1 MADKNPIESV
11 PMKDTEYA
19 FPQELLDS
27 ADVARAE
34 RTADQPK
41 YNDDLAKVVA
51 RANIAEATERER
63 YDKDIQLEIASIV
76 SQVVSNPSNDMPI
89 EVKAE
94 LPDGEMLTAKS
105 NPLSPD
111 EFVVIAGDQHI
122 VHIRDGAINAD
133 KIADG
138 AVTKDKISDDAVNGD
153 KIADGAITADKI
165 ADSAVTNDKIADGAV
180 TKDKIADG
188 AVTKDKIADGSV
200 TKEKVDLD
208 SIMGDVVTVPSDESP
223 EKNALDSALFETHGD
238 GGNVS
243 VTLKQ
248 KSISNEYIG
257 DGAIDLRN
265 FAVKDDTNGTIYVNN
280 IYFNMINAATEF
292 AKHNTR
298 TFNSIFASKDHPVNQ
313 FEADDVPMM
322 VAAKGYDYRYYSAV
336 PHWAFPYTN
345 QINTFKNSNGET
357 VGANVDYIIENYNL
371 ADLGV
376 LQLIVAQVE
385 ISAKSIADTV
395 NATINLTQDKIWY
408 GIYKG
413 VTDSA
418 PKTFQPFLIAESPAN
433 PSSVSSSITH
443 DSSGYHI
450 QVQFTDLSDCTVTY
464 VLGNVAAD
472 RITTPFK
479 W

>member
-27 ADVARAE
+27 AGVARAE

-51 RANIAEATERER
+51 RANIAEATEREGH
-63 YDKDIQLEIASIV
+63 DKAIQFEIASIV
-76 SQVVSNPSNDMPI
+76 SQVVSHPSYDMPI
-89 EVKAE
+89 EVEVE
-94 LPDGEMLTAKS
+94 LPDGKMHTAKS

-122 VHIRDGAINAD
+122 VHIRDGAITAD

-153 KIADGAITADKI
+153 KIADGA
-165 ADSAVTNDKIADGAV
+165 V

-188 AVTKDKIADGSV
+188 A
-200 TKEKVDLD
+200 
-208 SIMGDVVTVPSDESP
+208 
-223 EKNALDSALFETHGD
+223 
-238 GGNVS
+238 
-243 VTLKQ
+243 
-248 KSISNEYIG
+248 
-257 DGAIDLRN
+257 IDLRN
-265 FAVKDDTNGTIYVNN
+265 FPIVGYGYNQDTIYVNN
-280 IYFNMINAATEF
+280 ITNEMTTAAIEF
-292 AKHNTR
+292 DAHHTR
-298 TFNSIFASKDHPVNQ
+298 TYNPVFASSNYPANLDEVNKLPRLVDAKNNYNRY
-313 FEADDVPMM
+313 FSTVPNW
-322 VAAKGYDYRYYSAV
+322 V
-336 PHWAFPYTN
+336 FPYTN
-345 QINTFKNSNGET
+345 QINNFNAEKPS
-357 VGANVDYIIENYNL
+357 ANVRSIVEKYNL

-376 LQLIVAQVE
+376 LQLIVAQE
-385 ISAKSIADTV
+385 LISFSASGDVT
-395 NATINLTQDKIWY
+395 ATIDLTTDKIWHAP
-408 GIYKG
+408 YKG

-418 PKTFQPFLIAESPAN
+418 PRTFQPFLIAESPDN

-450 QVQFTDLSDCTVTY
+450 QVNATKDASRSLALTY
-464 VLGNVAAD
+464 VLGNIASD
-472 RITTPFK
+472 RIETPFK